1 MRISRLRRSEPG
13 GAFLRID
20 RIGVL
25 VELVVGRCSVDLLL
39 AAGTLLVSRKL
50 VVRFSSIWA
59 PFMFASD

>member
-25 VELVVGRCSVDLLL
+25 VELVVGCCSLDLLPI
-39 AAGTLLVSRKL
+39 AGTLLVSRKL
-50 VVRFSSIWA
+50 VVVFSSAWGRL
-59 PFMFASD
+59 MFASD